1 MAQHSPK
8 HHRRALIV
16 EDEVFFAM
24 GLEADM
30 QGLASTFAI

>member
-16 EDEVFFAM
+16 EDEVFFARRQM
-24 GLEADM
+24 DK
-30 QGLASTFAI
+30 QHF